1 MKHVIKGKKSANKT
15 SGLDSRVTSSNDRY
29 EPIHLGNIKSK
40 LAKIGWNLVSYIE
53 QSYYKSKT
61 AGFGLYQLV
70 FHHKDSNLDLIV
82 ISGNNTET
90 LAGIYIGKAGIPFKC
105 LFQAKHDRSY
115 TNPESFEITCLELA
129 ESVKNG
135 MFQLRTDIT
144 SEELYRLFELACIHK
159 QKTAK
164 GPYCAFPELTE
175 PFNTVQAFFV
185 WFFNPGSIK
194 SKIDRIIRIRDI
206 AVNSYQ
212 DLFESPII

>member
-1 MKHVIKGKKSANKT
+1 MKHVVKGKKSANKT
-15 SGLDSRVTSSNDRY
+15 SGLDSRVTNSNDRY
-29 EPIHLGNIKSK
+29 EPLHLGKIK
-40 LAKIGWNLVSYIE
+40 ANLVKLGWILANYTE

-61 AGFGLYQLV
+61 VGFGLYQLI
-70 FHHKDSNLDLIV
+70 FRCKESNLDLIV
-82 ISGNNTET
+82 ISGNNTES
-90 LAGIYIGKAGIPFKC
+90 LAGIYIGLGGIPFKC
-105 LFQAKHDRSY
+105 LFLAKHDRSY
-115 TNPESFEITCLELA
+115 TNSDSFENSCLEFA

-135 MFQLRTDIT
+135 VFQLRTELNE
-144 SEELYRLFELACIHK
+144 SELYKLFEIACIYK

-164 GPYCAFPELTE
+164 GPYCSYPELIDRFDNIQSF
-175 PFNTVQAFFV
+175 FN